1 MKYSKETVDKVCKYV
16 ALGLTNE
23 KAARC
28 AGISEATYY
37 VWLKEKPEFLESL
50 KKAKDEGEAANLA
63 IIHRAK
69 NKTWQAAAWLL
80 ERQNPELYALRQRL
94 EHTGAGGAPIPIAGA
109 FADLSKMSFK
119 DIEKLGDK
127 IDAYLRPS
135 QSKDDDN

>member
-1 MKYSKETVDKVCKYV
+1 MKYSKETIEKICKYV

-37 VWLKEKPEFLESL
+37 EWSKSKSEFLESL
-50 KKAKDEGEAANLA
+50 KKARNEGEAANLA

-80 ERQNPELYALRQRL
+80 ERQNPEEYALRQRL
-94 EHTGAGGAPIPIAGA
+94 EHTGKNGAPIPIAGT
-109 FADLSKMSFK
+109 FANLSKMDFK
-119 DIEKLGDK
+119 SIEKLGDK
-127 IDAYLRPS
+127 IDAFLRPT
-135 QSKDDDN
+135 QSKNDD